1 MGLTNWTDQKLY
13 VQITDVADAEKKW
26 AYTEATAQGY
36 HLYIQHGFDVLYKS
50 QMSPDAPIMCHMGRP
65 PQ

>member
-1 MGLTNWTDQKLY
+1 MLY

-36 HLYIQHGFDVLYKS
+36 HLYIQHGFDVLYES